1 MMKGH
6 VDCTGTILSLD
17 LEGDSLWVKVKLQED
32 ILRYLVPKG
41 FVSVDGTSLT
51 VCEVSCSSACHVHLT
66 LMITTSS
73 MGSLTLFVTFPS
85 YPHNVHAKA
94 ALF

>member
-1 MMKGH
+1 MKVLPLVSIQYLKNEATYYVLYHYFNLFLNIMTKGH

-17 LEGDSLWVKVKLQED
+17 LEGDSLWVKIKLQED

-51 VCEVSCSSACHVHLT
+51 VCEVSCSSACYVHL
-66 LMITTSS
+66 
-73 MGSLTLFVTFPS
+73 
-85 YPHNVHAKA
+85 
-94 ALF
+94 